1 MNKELTNFLLKSK
14 LAYKTQPFL
23 LSDDNGV
30 VQVFESAIDKD
41 GVLKIPNGVEYVG
54 SYSIMSDNDLSSSI
68 KKLIL
73 PDSLINLSP
82 CAFGKYIN
90 LESVEFGKSL
100 ERMESRAFYLCES
113 ITSIELPDN
122 CIKFGLGCFEGCTN
136 LQRVKLPKFLK
147 TLEPFMFKNCKNL
160 IDIEFPDSLDCIYL
174 DCFEGTKLLKEVPD
188 IYMRINHAIR
198 RGIKF
203 RDVNDL
209 MKFPRNS
216 ICDF

>member
-1 MNKELTNFLLKSK
+1 MNEELTHFLLKSK

-23 LSDDNGV
+23 LSDDNRV

-41 GVLKIPNGVEYVG
+41 GVLRIPNGVEYVG
-54 SYSIMSDNDLSSSI
+54 SYSIMSDNELSSRV
-68 KKLIL
+68 KKLIF
-73 PDSLINLSP
+73 PDSLIKLSA
-82 CAFGKYIN
+82 CAFGGYVN
-90 LESVEFGKSL
+90 LESIEFGKNL
-100 ERMESRAFYLCES
+100 ESMESRVFYLCEC
-113 ITSIELPDN
+113 IKSIELPDN
-122 CIKFGLGCFEGCTN
+122 CTKFGQGCFEGCTN

-147 TLEPFMFKNCKNL
+147 TLEPFTFKNCKSL
-160 IDIEFPDSLDCIYL
+160 IDIEFPESLEYIYL

-209 MKFPRNS
+209 MKFSSDS